1 MLLAIWLFVPSYSF
15 ADKLIVEHQR
25 RVSVEAVDEPLTV
38 VLAHIGESGGLEVV
52 VDPAVDKA
60 VSVSVSNRFIKAA
73 LEKIAR
79 ENDLNMIIGWQK
91 QVSGPA
97 EIVTVRVLA
106 NGQVA
111 EAGSANTKKV
121 DWYRA
126 SVRQHNKE
134 KSLVKREVKKQQR
147 ADRRRVRQEGLAEGY
162 IE

>member
-1 MLLAIWLFVPSYSF
+1 MPSYSF

-38 VLAHIGESGGLEVV
+38 
-52 VDPAVDKA
+52 
-60 VSVSVSNRFIKAA
+60 
-73 LEKIAR
+73 AR

-147 ADRRRVRQEGLAEGY
+147 ADRRRVRQEGLAEGH